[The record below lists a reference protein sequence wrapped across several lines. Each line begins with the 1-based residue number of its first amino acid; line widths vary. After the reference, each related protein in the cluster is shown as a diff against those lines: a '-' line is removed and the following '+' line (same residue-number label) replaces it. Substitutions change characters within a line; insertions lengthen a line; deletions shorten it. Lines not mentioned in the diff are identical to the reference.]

1 MISSTIPSHSGNSRV
16 NLSVPDGA
24 HPLELSLPLPA
35 KYCYIIDLIMEK
47 TDKSRI
53 RQLTRQAS
61 KLALH
66 YSQWVLC
73 HLPRWT
79 ITLLM
84 TLIFPIAYLFMGR
97 LRNIAQINFQ
107 SVYGPDKDTPT
118 SRQMT
123 SQCLR
128 QTGRT
133 MIDLLYFVERPQLF
147 SQQVIIHGEDHLI
160 RALDQK
166 KGVIVYTAHLNNFPL
181 MFVALVQKGYPVN
194 FLIRPMRDPEFSRFM
209 FDLCAKWHINMI
221 PTKPRRD
228 FLRRSYAALENNEL
242 LFIMMD
248 ESPPDNKG
256 TPVPFLGQT
265 VKRAPGPLLF
275 YKKFQSPVLPMFIVQ
290 DEQRRFH
297 VYVEPEI
304 KIVEGTDRQDF
315 EERNTASMTAVIEK
329 YVRKYPLQWGGW
341 LNKRWSE
348 TSALPMR
355 PAPGQTD

>member
-1 MISSTIPSHSGNSRV
+1 MISSTISSHPGHRRG
-16 NLSVPDGA
+16 LLAQIDGS
-24 HPLELSLPLPA
+24 HPAELSLSLPA
-35 KYCYIIDLIMEK
+35 KYCYIIELLMN
-47 TDKSRI
+47 TPDKSRF
-53 RQLTRQAS
+53 RQWTRQVS
-61 KLALH
+61 KLGLH
-66 YSQWVLC
+66 YSQWTLC

-84 TLIFPIAYLFMGR
+84 ILIFPIASLFMGR
-97 LRNIAQINFQ
+97 LRKIAQINFQ

-123 SQCLR
+123 TQCLR

-147 SQQVIIHGEDHLI
+147 GQQVSIHGEEHLM

-166 KGVIVYTAHLNNFPL
+166 KGVIVFTAHLNNFPL
-181 MFVALVQKGYPVN
+181 MFVALVQRGYSVN
-194 FLIRPMRDPEFSRFM
+194 VLIRPMRDPEFSRFM
-209 FDLCAKWHINMI
+209 FDLCAKWRINMV

-228 FLRRSYAALENNEL
+228 FLRRSYAALENNEM

-248 ESPPDNKG
+248 EIPPENKG
-256 TPVPFLGQT
+256 TPVSFLGQT
-265 VKRAPGPLLF
+265 VKRATGPLLF
-275 YKKFQSPVLPMFIVQ
+275 YKKFQSPILPMFIAQ

-297 VYVEPEI
+297 VYIEPEI
-304 KIVEGTDRQDF
+304 NIVAGTDQKEF
-315 EERNTASMTAVIEK
+315 EEKNTASMTAIIEK

-348 TSALPMR
+348 T
-355 PAPGQTD
+355 TT